1 MTTANF
7 FSFITFC
14 LSMTCA
20 NLFYNNNKP
29 IFARIFFL
37 MKRKKMSKAKFTKT
51 QLKDLIEVYQ
61 AEVKKLNFQIQNART
76 TIAALKADLKTAPD
90 DAAVVKKAPAKRK
103 AAAKKTTK
111 KAVAKKAPAKKVTKK
126 AVAKKVVAK
135 KAPAK
140 KVVAKKVTKKTTRK
154 GNAGR
159 KPVVTAWDNFVMTAI
174 NEAGKG
180 MSSADLFVAVK
191 AKAKA
196 AKEYKN
202 DATTK
207 TLINRALQ
215 KLVNKQKVLAKFKHA
230 GRGYAYG
237 LPSWGSRGRLK
248 PAYKA

>member
-1 MTTANF
+1 
-7 FSFITFC
+7 
-14 LSMTCA
+14 
-20 NLFYNNNKP
+20 
-29 IFARIFFL
+29 
-37 MKRKKMSKAKFTKT
+37 MSKAKFTKP

-61 AEVKKLNFQIQNART
+61 AEVKKLNFQIQNARA
-76 TIAALKADLKTAPD
+76 IIKGLKEDLKNAPD
-90 DAAVVKKAPAKRK
+90 AEVAQKTPVKKTT
-103 AAAKKTTK
+103 AKKTPAK
-111 KAVAKKAPAKKVTKK
+111 KVTAKKAPAKKAADKK
-126 AVAKKVVAK
+126 ATTKKVVAQ

-140 KVVAKKVTKKTTRK
+140 KATAKRTKKADGRK

-159 KPVVTAWDNFVMTAI
+159 KPVVTAFDNFVMTAI

-180 MSSADLFVAVK
+180 LVSSDLFVAVK

-196 AKEYKN
+196 AGEYK
-202 DATTK
+202 DDVTTK

-215 KLVNKQKVLAKFKHA
+215 KLVNKQKMLAKFKHA

>member
-1 MTTANF
+1 
-7 FSFITFC
+7 
-14 LSMTCA
+14 
-20 NLFYNNNKP
+20 
-29 IFARIFFL
+29 
-37 MKRKKMSKAKFTKT
+37 MSKAKFTKT

-76 TIAALKADLKTAPD
+76 TIAGLKTELKTAPE
-90 DAAVVKKAPAKRK
+90 AAKPVVKKAPVKK

-111 KAVAKKAPAKKVTKK
+111 KVVAKKAPAKRKAPAKK
-126 AVAKKVVAK
+126 TTKKVVAK

-140 KVVAKKVTKKTTRK
+140 KVALKKAPAKKVAVKKITKKTTRK

-159 KPVVTAWDNFVMTAI
+159 KPIVTPWDNFVMTAI

-180 MSSADLFVAVK
+180 MVSGDLFAVVK
-191 AKAKA
+191 TKAKA

-207 TLINRALQ
+207 TLINRSLQ

-230 GRGYAYG
+230 GRGFAYG

-248 PAYKA
+248 PAFKA

>member
-1 MTTANF
+1 M
-7 FSFITFC
+7 I
-14 LSMTCA
+14 CA
-20 NLFYNNNKP
+20 NLFYNNNTP
-29 IFARIFFL
+29 IFARFFFL

-90 DAAVVKKAPAKRK
+90 DAQPVVKKAPAKRK

-126 AVAKKVVAK
+126 AVAQKAPAKKVTKKAVAK

-154 GNAGR
+154 GSAGR

-180 MSSADLFVAVK
+180 MISADLFVAVK

-230 GRGYAYG
+230 GRGFAYG

-248 PAYKA
+248 PAFKA

>member
-1 MTTANF
+1 M
-7 FSFITFC
+7 I
-14 LSMTCA
+14 CA
-20 NLFYNNNKP
+20 NLFYNNNTR
-29 IFARIFFL
+29 IFARFFFL

-90 DAAVVKKAPAKRK
+90 DAPVVKKAPAKRK

-111 KAVAKKAPAKKVTKK
+111 KVAKKAVAKKAPAKKATKK

-140 KVVAKKVTKKTTRK
+140 KVVAKKAVAKKVTKKTTRK
-154 GNAGR
+154 GSAGR
-159 KPVVTAWDNFVMTAI
+159 KPVVTAWDNFVMTTI

-180 MSSADLFVAVK
+180 MISGDLFVAVK